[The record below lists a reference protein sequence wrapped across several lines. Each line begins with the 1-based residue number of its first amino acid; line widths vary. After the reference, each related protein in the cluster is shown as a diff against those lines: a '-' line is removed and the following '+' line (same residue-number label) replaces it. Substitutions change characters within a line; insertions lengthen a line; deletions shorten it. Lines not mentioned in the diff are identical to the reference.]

1 MQVRQPTQIVTAMA
15 TQEGAGVTVHRAL
28 GTPLLPDVDPFLM
41 LDEFK
46 NDDPKRYMAGFP
58 DHPHRGMETVTYM
71 LAGAMRH
78 RDNQGNEGRL
88 RPGDVQWMT
97 AGRGIIHSEMPEQEQ
112 GLMWG
117 FQLWVNLPAKD
128 KMTKPRY
135 QEIKATGIPE
145 VSRTDGLR
153 AKIIAGS
160 LDGTTGPISGIAT
173 DPTYFD
179 VALPK
184 AVTFEHPLP
193 ASHKGFLYMFDGKA
207 NVGTGPNARLVP
219 RGSLAVLGPGDTV
232 SVAADA
238 GADARFLLIA
248 GRPLNEPVVKYGPFV
263 MNTRE
268 QIYQAIEDFQSGRF

>member
-28 GTPLLPDVDPFLM
+28 GTPLLEDVDPFLM

-71 LAGAMRH
+71 LAGSMRH

-97 AGRGIIHSEMPEQEQ
+97 AGRGIIHSEMPEQEK
-112 GLMWG
+112 GLLWG

-128 KMTKPRY
+128 KMTTPRY
-135 QEIKATGIPE
+135 QEIKAADIPE
-145 VSRTDGLR
+145 VARPDGLR
-153 AKIIAGS
+153 ARVIAGS
-160 LDGTTGPISGIAT
+160 LDGTRGPISGIGVE
-173 DPTYFD
+173 PTYFD
-179 VALPK
+179 VAVPK

-193 ASHKGFLYMFDGKA
+193 APQQGFLYMFEGKA
-207 NVGTGPNARLVP
+207 NLGTGGAARKVE
-219 RGSLAVLGPGDTV
+219 RGMLALLGPGDTV
-232 SVAADA
+232 RVSADA

-268 QIYQAIEDFQSGRF
+268 QIYQAIDDFQSGRF

>member
-1 MQVRQPTQIVTAMA
+1 MQIRQPAQVVTAMA

-28 GTPLLPDVDPFLM
+28 GTPLLPDADPFLM

-78 RDNQGNEGRL
+78 KDNQGNEGKL

-97 AGRGIIHSEMPEQEQ
+97 AGRGIIHSEMPEQEK

-117 FQLWVNLPAKD
+117 FQLWVNLAAKD

-135 QEIKATGIPE
+135 QEIKGADIPE
-145 VSRTDGLR
+145 VTRADGVRT
-153 AKIIAGS
+153 KIIAGS
-160 LDGTTGPISGIAT
+160 LDGMTGPVSGIGVS
-173 DPTYFD
+173 PLYFD
-179 VALPK
+179 ITVPK

-193 ASHKGFLYMFDGKA
+193 EPHRGFLYMFEGKA
-207 NVGTGPNARLVP
+207 EVGKGDKARIVP
-219 RGSLAVLGPGDTV
+219 RGSLAVLGAGD
-232 SVAADA
+232 SVRISASA
-238 GADARFLLIA
+238 GSDARMLFIA

-268 QIYQAIEDFQSGRF
+268 QIYQAIDDFQSGRF

>member
-1 MQVRQPTQIVTAMA
+1 MQIRQPAQVVTAVA

-88 RPGDVQWMT
+88 RPGDVQWIT

-117 FQLWVNLPAKD
+117 FQLWVNLAAKD

-135 QEIKATGIPE
+135 QEIKSSDIPE
-145 VSRTDGLR
+145 VTRADGVRT
-153 AKIIAGS
+153 KVIAGA
-160 LDGTTGPISGIAT
+160 LNGVAGPINGIGVE
-173 DPTYFD
+173 PTYLD
-179 VALPK
+179 VTVPK

-193 ASHKGFLYMFDGKA
+193 ANQKGFLCLFEGKA
-207 NVGTGPNARLVP
+207 EVGEG
-219 RGSLAVLGPGDTV
+219 
-232 SVAADA
+232 A
-238 GADARFLLIA
+238 GARTI
-248 GRPLNEPVVKYGPFV
+248 
-263 MNTRE
+263 
-268 QIYQAIEDFQSGRF
+268 